1 MILRTLVAPRM
12 STIRRVLSNI
22 LLAAALVAALGACA
36 AAPAREP
43 APASA
48 DERATRVDMQTPPG
62 GSRIDKAHLARQ
74 LTNPLSPL
82 INVPTRFD
90 FDQDVGP
97 ADGERV
103 LVNVQPVVPY
113 RLDADWKLVSRTIV
127 PLVYVNDVP
136 AGEEEF
142 GLGDILQSLY
152 FSPAASAEGGWMWG
166 AGPAL
171 QMPTATNSILGTEKW
186 SVGPTGI
193 LVLQHDAW
201 TLGILANHLWSV
213 AGDDDRSAVN
223 ASYAQPFL
231 AYTTE
236 DAWTCALNS
245 ESTYDWNTDDLG
257 VPVNLTVN
265 KVLDFGGRLVQ
276 LGVGVRYWAEETDA
290 GPEGWGLRFNL
301 TFLFPH

>member
-1 MILRTLVAPRM
+1 M
-12 STIRRVLSNI
+12 STILEALSILVL
-22 LLAAALVAALGACA
+22 ATALGACA
-36 AAPAREP
+36 AAPARESLTTHTP
-43 APASA
+43 DAGPS
-48 DERATRVDMQTPPG
+48 RAQSQTPPG
-62 GSRIDKAHLARQ
+62 GGRIDMAHLAKQ

-90 FDQDVGP
+90 FDPNVGP

-103 LVNVQPVVPY
+103 TMNVQPVVPY
-113 RLDADWKLVSRTIV
+113 RLAADRNLVSRTVV

-136 AGEEEF
+136 GGEQEF

-152 FSPAASAEGGWMWG
+152 FSPVTAAEDGWMWG

-171 QMPTATNSILGTEKW
+171 QMPAATDSILGTEKW

-193 LVLQHDAW
+193 LVMQGGAW

-213 AGDDDRSAVN
+213 AGDDDRSDVN
-223 ASYAQPFL
+223 ATYAQPFL
-231 AYTTE
+231 AYTTRE
-236 DAWTCALNS
+236 AWTCAVNS
-245 ESTYDWNTDDLG
+245 ESTYDWNTDEVG
-257 VPVNLTVN
+257 VPLNLSVN
-265 KVLDFGGRLVQ
+265 KVLNFGGRLVQ
-276 LGVGVRYWAEETDA
+276 LGIGVRYWAEETEA